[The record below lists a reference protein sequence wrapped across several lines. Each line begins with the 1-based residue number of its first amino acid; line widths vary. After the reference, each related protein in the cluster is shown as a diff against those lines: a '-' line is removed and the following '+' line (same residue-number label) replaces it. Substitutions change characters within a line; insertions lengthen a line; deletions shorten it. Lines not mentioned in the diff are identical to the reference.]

1 MATEKKFVKIAYT
14 AKLKKEGTVFET
26 TDEEI
31 AKKSGT
37 YNKKIIYKPIPVIV
51 GEGHVVRGVDE
62 LLGNMNVG
70 DEKEINVT
78 PDKGFGRRDPNLI
91 RLVPR
96 KIFTQQKINPV
107 PGMAVTLDG
116 KPAKVQTVSGGRVR
130 VDFNSELAGSS
141 LIYNVRVEEEAK
153 DEKEKVRYLIER
165 SFNSPDNFKI
175 TLSKSRDLNIT
186 LSREAF
192 SDKNILIRKASL
204 SAEIFKY
211 LDVDKITYEEVWEN
225 PNKSD
230 TGVEKQK

>member
-1 MATEKKFVKIAYT
+1 M
-14 AKLKKEGTVFET
+14 
-26 TDEEI
+26 
-31 AKKSGT
+31 
-37 YNKKIIYKPIPVIV
+37 P
-51 GEGHVVRGVDE
+51 GVDE
-62 LLGNMNVG
+62 LLEKMNAG

-78 PDKGFGRRDPNLI
+78 PDKGFGRRDPNLM

-107 PGMAVTLDG
+107 PGMVVTLDG

-141 LIYNVRVEEEAK
+141 LIYNVQVKEEAK
-153 DEKEKVRYLIER
+153 AEKEKVKYLIER

-175 TLSKSRDLNIT
+175 KLDKSKNLNIT
-186 LSREAF
+186 MPREAF

-225 PNKSD
+225 PKNP
-230 TGVEKQK
+230 